1 MQNGLTYSLQLKD
14 ILLYKKRM
22 LAIMV
27 MYTYLGIVNGVNM
40 GTVSSDSSG
49 EVFSNTLHS
58 VTDLI
63 SFLFLDSYLIL
74 IYIYTDLHKFF
85 YGGNYK
91 SQSVDGRDLLC

>member
-1 MQNGLTYSLQLKD
+1 
-14 ILLYKKRM
+14 M

-40 GTVSSDSSG
+40 DTVSDSSG

-63 SFLFLDSYLIL
+63 LFLILNSYLNL
-74 IYIYTDLHKFF
+74 IYIYTDLHKIF

>member
-1 MQNGLTYSLQLKD
+1 
-14 ILLYKKRM
+14 M
-22 LAIMV
+22 LAVMV
-27 MYTYLGIVNGVNM
+27 MYTYLGKVNGVNM

-58 VTDLI
+58 VTDL
-63 SFLFLDSYLIL
+63 FLILILNSYLNL
-74 IYIYTDLHKFF
+74 IYIYTDLHKIF

>member
-1 MQNGLTYSLQLKD
+1 
-14 ILLYKKRM
+14 M
-22 LAIMV
+22 LAVMV
-27 MYTYLGIVNGVNM
+27 MYTYLGKVNGVNM

-58 VTDLI
+58 VTDL
-63 SFLFLDSYLIL
+63 FLILILNSYLNL
-74 IYIYTDLHKFF
+74 IYIYTDLHKIFF